1 MSKSLRNVINPDDV
15 IAEYGADTFR
25 LYEMSMGP
33 LEASKPWNTR
43 DIAGVHRFLQRVWR
57 LAVDERTGGLLLARQ
72 ADPAV
77 ERLLHRTVHKVTG
90 DIDRLAFNT
99 AIASMIELV
108 NAATRPQ
115 EMKDPADGGLTH
127 EQLERFVRL
136 LAPFAPHAAEEL
148 WAKLGGSGFVVH
160 APWPIAD
167 PAMLVDDEVEIAV
180 QVMGKV
186 RARIM
191 VPTKADAAQVESIAL
206 GHPDVLPHLAGKS
219 PRKVIVVPGR
229 MVNLVL

>member
-1 MSKSLRNVINPDDV
+1 
-15 IAEYGADTFR
+15 
-25 LYEMSMGP
+25 
-33 LEASKPWNTR
+33 
-43 DIAGVHRFLQRVWR
+43 
-57 LAVDERTGGLLLARQ
+57 LLLARL
-72 ADPAV
+72 ADPAI

-99 AIASMIELV
+99 AIASMIEFV

-127 EQLERFVRL
+127 AQLERFVRL

-148 WAKLGGSGFVVH
+148 WAKLGGSGLVVH
-160 APWPIAD
+160 AALPIAD
-167 PAMLVDDEVEIAV
+167 PSMLVDDEVEIAV